1 MMDNDSVASTAD
13 QMVLRSVVLMVASM
27 ADHLVK
33 MTADQMADWTVGCWV
48 GTTAD
53 WLVEY

>member
-1 MMDNDSVASTAD
+1 MDNDSVASTAD

-33 MTADQMADWTVGCWV
+33 MTADQMADWTVGGWV